1 MSPGHRARLLTL
13 ADREFRQLTGKPA
26 APVPG
31 RKFKAIRV
39 NAARFDSA
47 WDRKRG
53 AAVRLTA
60 VLLGE
65 DDGALQQ
72 RVCADERSV
81 KVYADAADW
90 LQRESAYLRKVA
102 RLLDTAGG
110 RLISVLDRCRESAAA
125 P

>member
-1 MSPGHRARLLTL
+1 MSPGHRARLLSL
-13 ADREFRQLTGKPA
+13 ADREFRQLTGKP
-26 APVPG
+26 PTPIPS
-31 RKFKAIRV
+31 RKFKPV
-39 NAARFDSA
+39 KLNAARFDVA

-65 DDGALQQ
+65 DDTALQQ
-72 RVCADERSV
+72 RVCADDRSV
-81 KVYADAADW
+81 KVYADAAAW
-90 LQRESAYLRKVA
+90 LQRESQYLRKVA

-110 RLISVLDRCRESAAA
+110 RLSAVLGRCRGSASA

>member
-1 MSPGHRARLLTL
+1 MSPGNMPRLLTL
-13 ADREFRQLTGKPA
+13 ADREFRQITGKPVA
-26 APVPG
+26 APPS
-31 RKFKAIRV
+31 RKFKPMRL
-39 NAARFDSA
+39 NAAKFDSS

-60 VLLGE
+60 VLLRE
-65 DDGALQQ
+65 DDSGLER
-72 RVCADERSV
+72 RVCESERSV
-81 KVYADAADW
+81 KTYSAAADW

-110 RLISVLDRCRESAAA
+110 RLTSVLGRCGASATA